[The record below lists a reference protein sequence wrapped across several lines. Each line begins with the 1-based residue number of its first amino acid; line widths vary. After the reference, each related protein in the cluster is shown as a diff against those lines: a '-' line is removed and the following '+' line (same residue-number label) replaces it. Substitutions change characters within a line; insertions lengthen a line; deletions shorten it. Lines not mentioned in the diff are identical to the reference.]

1 VKPVQVNSLE
11 RATRA
16 HIIQRLRETGSAPS
30 ATDTAA
36 ALDVPESQLVAALH
50 SLAGQHRIVLLPGS
64 DSVWMAH
71 PFSAIATDFVVH
83 SGGRR
88 WFANCVWDGL
98 AILGLVGDGRL
109 ETHSPR
115 SGTPIRFD
123 VLDGRVI
130 GNGIIHFLVPA
141 RRFWENIGFT

>member
-1 VKPVQVNSLE
+1 MNSLE
-11 RATRA
+11 RAIRA
-16 HIIQRLRETGSAPS
+16 HIIQTLRETASAAS
-30 ATDTAA
+30 ATDMAA
-36 ALDVPESQLVAALH
+36 ALDVSESQLVAALH
-50 SLAGQHRIVLLPGS
+50 SLADQHRIVLLPGS

-83 SGGRR
+83 SAGRS

-109 ETHSPR
+109 ETHSPQ

-123 VLDGRVI
+123 VLDGRVT